1 MSESI
6 TARYVS
12 TLNLLLA
19 ARIVS
24 GAGGPYKNV
33 IGKLHSE
40 ARRQLYCESLAIAW
54 AFNSYS
60 KNRSHSD
67 SVNSFNDWIRE
78 TTTPRFTSCFWTVLR
93 TPLKRFS
100 TSFQNKVSITVSS
113 FADFFGVYFPSRCCY
128 LSTLKMCTGGSLY
141 FGFLRQPL
149 VAFG

>member
-12 TLNLLLA
+12 TLNMSLGV
-19 ARIVS
+19 RTVS
-24 GAGGPYKNV
+24 GAGPSKNV
-33 IGKLHSE
+33 IGKLRLE
-40 ARRQLYCESLAIAW
+40 ARQQLSVYCESLAIAW

-60 KNRSHSD
+60 KNRSRSD

-78 TTTPRFTSCFWTVLR
+78 TTTPRFTSCFWTVLL

-113 FADFFGVYFPSRCCY
+113 FSDLFGAYFPSRCCY
-128 LSTLKMCTGGSLY
+128 LSTLTMYAGGSLD
-141 FGFLRQPL
+141 FGFLR
-149 VAFG
+149 